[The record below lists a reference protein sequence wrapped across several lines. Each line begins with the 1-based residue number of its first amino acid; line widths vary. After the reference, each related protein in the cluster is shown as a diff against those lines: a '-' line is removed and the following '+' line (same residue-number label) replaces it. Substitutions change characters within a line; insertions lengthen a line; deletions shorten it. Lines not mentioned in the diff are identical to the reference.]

1 MPDNLISV
9 DEAVARSRSHWLMES
24 GIHAACYGLALAFN
38 VWAPI
43 AQLKSLHTEFGFT
56 LSREQYRP
64 KAFAQILVRG
74 DYGKLLE
81 TTRRERKA
89 GIR

>member
-1 MPDNLISV
+1 
-9 DEAVARSRSHWLMES
+9 
-24 GIHAACYGLALAFN
+24 
-38 VWAPI
+38 
-43 AQLKSLHTEFGFT
+43 LHTEFGFT